1 MMRYSHVLHSV
12 CSHLVAILLRG
23 TAVFLSL
30 VLMLCVSV
38 VITAGVSTT
47 CVSASQ
53 SLLRL

>member
-1 MMRYSHVLHSV
+1 MMRCSLHSV
-12 CSHLVAILLRG
+12 YSHLVAILLRG

-38 VITAGVSTT
+38 VITAGISTT

-53 SLLRL
+53 NRV